1 MNSSFIA
8 APMSR
13 NAIREIALLIR
24 EVIGLKD
31 KDLFPVIPF
40 IENGLAQIDEEFI
53 LEIKD
58 ITSMKEYGIAYPEHR
73 KIVLREDVY
82 VNAIKGVPRDRFT
95 VAHEIGH
102 YFMHRPERIGL
113 ARTDEKPKPYQD
125 PEWQANTFAGEL
137 LAPSTAIA
145 GLSINEV
152 AEMYKVSKKVA
163 EIQLRYS

>member
-40 IENGLAQIDEEFI
+40 IENGLAQIDEEFV

-95 VAHEIGH
+95 VAHELVTI
-102 YFMHRPERIGL
+102 L
-113 ARTDEKPKPYQD
+113 CTDL
-125 PEWQANTFAGEL
+125 NEL
-137 LAPSTAIA
+137 VLRVPMRNRSHIKIPN
-145 GLSINEV
+145 GRQILLP
-152 AEMYKVSKKVA
+152 VS
-163 EIQLRYS
+163 Y